1 MSIIAEAL
9 KKVQKTSVK
18 PERKPQDR
26 TLSRDRR
33 NISQPNIPQPKGKS
47 PIFFVRLIVILVFFL
62 SAITLFVLFRND
74 SRVLRIGSAD
84 GYKKAADVSAIIN
97 TAPSK
102 PQPLEPVK
110 EEKVPATA
118 PIGSGLI
125 PVNINELVKLNG
137 IMYTPKKPLAVING
151 NIRGVGD
158 YVEEFKILEI
168 GKDFVKVGSAEE
180 EYVLKL
186 QR

>member
-18 PERKPQDR
+18 PEAKPQDK
-26 TLSRDRR
+26 TPFQDRR
-33 NISQPNIPQPKGKS
+33 NVSHPKPKS
-47 PIFFVRLIVILVFFL
+47 PIFFIRLFIILVFFL
-62 SAITLFVLFRND
+62 SAITLFILFRND
-74 SRVLRIGSAD
+74 SQVLYVGSAD
-84 GYKKAADVSAIIN
+84 VYTKAANASSIID
-97 TAPSK
+97 TDPSK
-102 PQPLEPVK
+102 PQPIEPVK
-110 EEKVPATA
+110 DGKVPATA

-125 PVNINELVKLNG
+125 PANINELVKLNG

-151 NIRGVGD
+151 NIRGIGD

-168 GKDFVKVGSAEE
+168 GKDSVTVGSAEE